1 MKKLG
6 YIRTSTDKQVA
17 YRQINQL
24 KAVCDRVF
32 VEDGISAV
40 GKHRPVYNS
49 VMDALETGDV
59 FVVVALDRAY
69 RSVIDA
75 LMELDKIH
83 QRGIAFYSLS
93 QNFDTRTP
101 EGKLLYTVSAA
112 LAEWERAILRKRT
125 REGMAAAK
133 LRGSKIGRPKKLSQ
147 TQIAKAKAS
156 LNTAPLPTIAVLAA
170 QLNVSPSTLR
180 RALKKADDE

>member
-17 YRQINQL
+17 DRQINQL

-32 VEDGISAV
+32 IEDGISAV
-40 GKHRPVYNS
+40 GKHRPIYNS
-49 VMDALETGDV
+49 VMDALQTGDV
-59 FVVVALDRAY
+59 FVVVALDRAF

-83 QRGIAFYSLS
+83 QRGIAFCSLS

-125 REGMAAAK
+125 REGMEATK
-133 LRGSKIGRPKKLSQ
+133 LRGSKIGRPKKLTAS
-147 TQIAKAKAS
+147 QIALAKTS
-156 LNTAPLPTIAVLAA
+156 LNAAPCHNITAIAA

-180 RALKKADDE
+180 RALKGADK